1 MNNNFSFVRTISGPL
16 KSKID
21 DTLWDKVLHLY
32 ENEQY
37 AESVRSCINYI
48 DPTIE
53 YKFAN
58 PEKTEYNIPHGSI
71 VVTLKITDTE
81 LWVEAPFLAIEG
93 AKKIPI
99 LRQTAQINFTPLTIS
114 QIVLEGDKL
123 YFRYSCPLDS
133 SEPYKIYDVLREIC
147 INADN
152 YDDEFITKF
161 DAKRIREPKV
171 SYYIQEQ
178 KDLAWNTI
186 QQYIQEAFTAY
197 EQFENKR
204 MTNFL
209 WDVIVITLLK
219 IDYLCAPQG
228 NIRNEI
234 EKTLNY
240 LNGKEDYYQRLS
252 AGKDFLKKIQAMERS
267 AFEQDLYKIEI
278 FVSYKFAANLDT
290 VRTILKYAYETA
302 DKEIKA
308 LDYVG
313 AALTLQ
319 YGILNLMYSN
329 NVEDVSS
336 EILTKAMEEASG
348 KPIQEASKRLF
359 EAVQKVMTENNGIG
373 KNDTAAEQK
382 ETPKEEKSFLKK
394 LFKL

>member
-16 KSKID
+16 KSNID

-32 ENEQY
+32 ENEQF

-48 DPTIE
+48 DPVIE
-53 YKFAN
+53 NKYAN

-71 VVTLKITDTE
+71 VVTVKITGTE
-81 LWVEAPFLAIEG
+81 LLVEAPFLSIDG
-93 AKKIPI
+93 AKRIPI

-114 QIVLEGDKL
+114 QIVLENDKL
-123 YFRYSCPLDS
+123 YFRYSCPMDS
-133 SEPYKIYDVLREIC
+133 CEPYKIYDVLREIC

-152 YDDEFITKF
+152 YDDEFIAKF
-161 DAKRIREPKV
+161 DARRIREPKV
-171 SYYIQEQ
+171 TYYSQEQ
-178 KDLAWNTI
+178 KDTAWNTI
-186 QQYIQEAFTAY
+186 QIYIQEAFNVY
-197 EQFENKR
+197 ELFENKR

-252 AGKDFLKKIQAMERS
+252 AGKEFLRKIQSMERPT
-267 AFEQDLYKIEI
+267 FENDLYKIDV

-290 VRTILKYAYETA
+290 VRTILRYAYETA

-308 LDYVG
+308 LDYAG
-313 AALTLQ
+313 ATLTLQ

-329 NVEDVSS
+329 NVEDTAA

-348 KPIQEASKRLF
+348 KPIQEASKQLF
-359 EAVQKVMTENNGIG
+359 EAVQKVMTENN
-373 KNDTAAEQK
+373 TASKEAPVKEQK
-382 ETPKEEKSFLKK
+382 EPPKEEKGFFKK

>member
-32 ENEQY
+32 ENEQF
-37 AESVRSCINYI
+37 AESVRNCINYI

-53 YKFAN
+53 NKYAN
-58 PEKTEYNIPHGSI
+58 PEKTEYTIPHGSI
-71 VVTLKITDTE
+71 VVSVKITGTE
-81 LWVEAPFLAIEG
+81 LAVEAPFLSIES

-114 QIVLEGDKL
+114 QIVLEDDKL

-133 SEPYKIYDVLREIC
+133 CEPYKVYDVLREIC

-161 DAKRIREPKV
+161 DAGRIREPKV
-171 SYYIQEQ
+171 TCYSQEQ
-178 KDLAWNTI
+178 KDIAWNTI
-186 QQYIQEAFTAY
+186 QLYIREAFSVY

-209 WDVIVITLLK
+209 WDVLVITLLK

-234 EKTLNY
+234 EKTLNAM
-240 LNGKEDYYQRLS
+240 NGKEDYYQRLS
-252 AGKDFLKKIQAMERS
+252 AGKEFLKKIQSMERS
-267 AFEQDLYKIEI
+267 AFENDLYKIDV

-308 LDYVG
+308 LDYAG
-313 AALTLQ
+313 AVLTLQ

-329 NVEDVSS
+329 NAEDSAA
-336 EILTKAMEEASG
+336 EILTKAMEETSG

-359 EAVQKVMTENNGIG
+359 EAVQKVMTENN
-373 KNDTAAEQK
+373 TARKEAAVKEQK
-382 ETPKEEKSFLKK
+382 EEPKEEKGFFKK